1 MNRTSL
7 GILALL
13 LFGGGIYLALSPP
26 SAAQS
31 PAGFA
36 AGCIRVGIVLG
47 ALWLAL
53 PQIMRSLSRTPKW
66 LLVASIIGIV
76 ACAVKPLL
84 LIVAI
89 PMLGLLWL
97 LGSKL
102 RTKADKPIIDQRRP
116 RRRSNSR

>member
-84 LIVAI
+84 LIVAL

-102 RTKADKPIIDQRRP
+102 RTKADKPIIGQRRP
-116 RRRSNSR
+116 VP